1 MVIFLGIFFMIE
13 VEKKVLLNKD
23 QLDKLRKQS
32 IFLKK
37 EKISDIYFDNEKC
50 ELTLDNKWLR
60 RRMDKFELKIGSNSS
75 SSFVDLYQEIT
86 DEKTIR
92 EILKL
97 DVSSSLT
104 ESLCKK
110 NILPFCS
117 FVTYRE
123 KYKLDEIN
131 IDIDMADFGEF
142 SYSVG
147 EFEIMVHEKDEV
159 IAASE
164 KLEKKLLDL
173 NIISNVPVQAKL
185 SYYLMKKR
193 PDHYR
198 RLIEAKVILI

>member
-1 MVIFLGIFFMIE
+1 MIE
-13 VEKKVLLNKD
+13 VEKKVILNKD
-23 QLDKLRKQS
+23 QLVMLRKQS

-37 EKISDIYFDNEKC
+37 EKISDVYFDNEKC
-50 ELTLDNKWLR
+50 ELTLANQWLR
-60 RRMDKFELKIGSNSS
+60 RRMDKFELKIGPNST

-86 DEKTIR
+86 DEKMIR

-97 DVSSSLT
+97 DASVSLT
-104 ESLCKK
+104 EALCKK

-117 FVTYRE
+117 FFTYRE

-131 IDIDMADFGEF
+131 IDIDMADFGDF

-147 EFEIMVHEKDEV
+147 EFEIMVYEKDE
-159 IAASE
+159 IEAAS
-164 KLEKKLLDL
+164 KKIEKKLLDL

-198 RLIEAKVILI
+198 KLIDAKVIRI